1 MAGKDYR
8 RNDQVKFVNPY
19 NFVRLSKDTTE
30 RTNMPDY
37 SENAE
42 KLVTGKLHC
51 ALSTKTPLA
60 IPDTES
66 VEKDIDNH
74 PTFSFYSVDGK
85 KRIPGSTIRGCIRS
99 IYETLTDSCFVTM
112 AEDMWLTNRVNPG
125 NAYKPG
131 LLIKEENKWVLYEAE
146 RLCVRI
152 KGENASFTDGV
163 DEKSGERYIKQKKD
177 NQRFCWGASVF
188 IKPNDILNKRGRK
201 FVTHMEHAT
210 KNDDTAKSDRYYVYV
225 GEPFGDRKKHQS
237 VFMKKK
243 KKSSNI
249 EVPMKRLEYAWQIYD
264 KYKSMGKGL
273 EDHHTG
279 YAGYE
284 RAKKGGVVPI
294 WYKSEGASYSLS
306 FAAIGRK
313 VYSDSV
319 NDMIGEHRTPCQN
332 RQKVCPACQLF
343 GMAKDE
349 GIGSRIRISDASI
362 VNEGIS
368 TSVMLKELGS
378 PRTGYYPFYSENGLE
393 FDKQNAMISGRKY
406 YWHIP
411 DAAKDTSIYTELNPK
426 KKSERNATV
435 ELLSDAVFEFDVYF
449 DRISPVQLEELK
461 WVLTLGENCKDGIL
475 CHKIGHGKPLGLG
488 SVKMTIL
495 EECIRQFDENRNYS
509 IESVKFP
516 QIEIKEDMI
525 KFQAYARKQILAVC
539 TFDRMEG
546 QRVCYPFIDLGGRDA
561 SDFSTENSV
570 ASHQWFSNNKSEK
583 FNMQILHKVT
593 DVNQDLFAYTFG
605 KYNTSKEQTERSNI
619 QKISVGKIFEGTV
632 LKPKNNPQYYLVE
645 LKGGK
650 TVSIWNGDHK
660 FAEGDSIKVIYKG
673 KKTGKDGKQYDQW
686 ERQ

>member
-125 NAYKPG
+125 YAYKPG
-131 LLIKEENKWVLYEAE
+131 LLIKEKNGWVLYNAK
-146 RLCVRI
+146 RLYVQI
-152 KGENASFTDGV
+152 KGKNAPFTDGV
-163 DEKSGERYIKQKKD
+163 NENGERYIKQKEKNFYWGDAVDIKYKD
-177 NQRFCWGASVF
+177 VEMN
-188 IKPNDILNKRGRK
+188 NKRKRRIINQMD
-201 FVTHMEHAT
+201 HSQ
-210 KNDDTAKSDRYYVYV
+210 NSNYYVYV
-225 GEPFGDRKKHQS
+225 GEPIGEQKKYQS
-237 VFMKKK
+237 VFQKCEKL
-243 KKSSNI
+243 SSDI
-249 EVPMKRLEYAWQIYD
+249 KLSIQRLEYSWDIYKDNKD
-264 KYKSMGKGL
+264 KGKGL

-294 WYKSEGASYSLS
+294 WYKSEGDSYSLS

-313 VYSDSV
+313 VYSDSL

-461 WVLTLGENCKDGIL
+461 WVLTLGENCEDGNL

-495 EECIRQFDENRNYS
+495 EECIRQFDENRNYF
-509 IESVKFP
+509 IKSVKFP
-516 QIEIKEDMI
+516 QVEIKENMV
-525 KFQAYARKQILAVC
+525 KFQSYARKQILAVC
-539 TFDRMEG
+539 SFDRMEG

-605 KYNTSKEQTERSNI
+605 KYNTSKEQTDRSNI

>member
-51 ALSTKTPLA
+51 VLSTKTPLA

-85 KRIPGSTIRGCIRS
+85 KRIPGSTIRGCVRS

-112 AEDMWLTNRVNPG
+112 AEDTWLTNRVNPG

-131 LLIKEENKWVLYEAE
+131 LLIKEKNAWVLYNAK
-146 RLCVRI
+146 RLYVQI
-152 KGENASFTDGV
+152 KGKNAPFTDGIN
-163 DEKSGERYIKQKKD
+163 ENGERFIKQKEK
-177 NQRFCWGASVF
+177 NFYWGDAVD
-188 IKPNDILNKRGRK
+188 IKYNDVEMSNKRKRRIINQM
-201 FVTHMEHAT
+201 VHSQ
-210 KNDDTAKSDRYYVYV
+210 NNNYYVYV
-225 GEPFGDRKKHQS
+225 GEPFGEQKKYQS
-237 VFMKKK
+237 VFQKGEKISADI
-243 KKSSNI
+243 KSSI
-249 EVPMKRLEYAWQIYD
+249 QRLEYSWYIYKDNKD
-264 KYKSMGKGL
+264 KGKGL

-294 WYKSEGASYSLS
+294 WYKSEGDNFSLS

-319 NDMIGEHRTPCQN
+319 NDMIGEHRNPCQN

-368 TSVMLKELGS
+368 TLVMLKELGS

-411 DAAKDTSIYTELNPK
+411 DAAKDASIYTELNPK

-461 WVLTLGENCKDGIL
+461 WVLTLGENCEDGNL

-509 IESVKFP
+509 IKSVKFP
-516 QIEIKEDMI
+516 QVEIKENMI
-525 KFQAYARKQILAVC
+525 KFQSYARKQILAVC
-539 TFDRMEG
+539 SFDRMEG

-593 DVNQDLFAYTFG
+593 DANQDLFAYTFG

-660 FAEGDSIKVIYKG
+660 FVEGDSIKVIYKG